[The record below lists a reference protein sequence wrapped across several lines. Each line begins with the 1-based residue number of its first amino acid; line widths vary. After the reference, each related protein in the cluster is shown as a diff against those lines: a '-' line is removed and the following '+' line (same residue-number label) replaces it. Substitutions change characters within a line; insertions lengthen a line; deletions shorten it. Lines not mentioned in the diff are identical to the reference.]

1 MYLTCIV
8 HILMFVQFAGT
19 CTCLGMIKWCE
30 AKREVLVCTSSRPP
44 RCSIG
49 KYLEIFGKF
58 WRQNLQD
65 HPGVAVGN
73 NWEILGGN
81 GNMQKYLEDLN
92 AKNNLQ
98 AVIIATYS
106 EPVVPE
112 QVRKLHP

>member
-1 MYLTCIV
+1 M
-8 HILMFVQFAGT
+8 
-19 CTCLGMIKWCE
+19 
-30 AKREVLVCTSSRPP
+30 
-44 RCSIG
+44 
-49 KYLEIFGKF
+49 EIFGKYWEIF
-58 WRQNLQD
+58 GNIGKYWEIFGKD
-65 HPGVAVGN
+65 HPGVALGN
-73 NWEILGGN
+73 IWEILGEN